1 MSYYLDNI
9 VPAKIE
15 GGEGWSVT
23 QGGAGQAPDVVVGE
37 VQPLQLGQALESIL
51 L

>member
-15 GGEGWSVT
+15 GGEGGSMT
-23 QGGAGQAPDVVVGE
+23 QGGAGQAPDVIIRQ
-37 VQPLQLGQALESIL
+37 VQPLQLGQALESVL